1 MPCTYEAS
9 APAKV
14 ILFGEHAVV
23 YGEPA
28 IAVPISRIRTRV
40 WMEPNESGFA
50 IQSDA
55 GGGPDLSGVQQLIN
69 SFREDFGIGEMP
81 SETLRIASQI
91 PIASGL
97 GSGAALSCA
106 VTKCLMK
113 RFGVSLTADEINAR
127 VYEIEKL
134 YHGTP
139 SGIDNTVIC
148 YEKPLYFIKNRE
160 SRIFSADIHSL
171 PLLVV
176 DSGIRSRTVDAVSDV
191 RAHFDKNEP
200 LIRQIGSLVREA
212 VYALLAEDE
221 EIIGALMNE
230 NQRLLRGIDV
240 SCGLIDEC
248 IADALRHGARGAKLT
263 GAGRGGNF
271 IVLAKDAENAESL
284 RALFRKKGL
293 NVIL

>member
-1 MPCTYEAS
+1 MPCIYEAS

-28 IAVPISRIRTRV
+28 IAVPLSGIRTRV
-40 WMEPNESGFA
+40 WMEPNERGFA

-55 GGGPDLSGVQQLIN
+55 GGDPDLSGVRQLIR
-69 SFREDFGIGEMP
+69 SFRDDFGIEEMP
-81 SETLRIASQI
+81 SESLRISSQI

-113 RFGVSLTADEINAR
+113 RFGISLSEDEINAR

-148 YEKPLYFIKNRE
+148 HEQPLFFIKNRE
-160 SRIFSADIHSL
+160 SRIFPADIHSL
-171 PLLVV
+171 PLLVI

-191 RAHFDKNEP
+191 RAHFDTNEP
-200 LIRQIGSLVREA
+200 LIRAIGQLVREA
-212 VYALLAEDE
+212 ESALLAEDAE
-221 EIIGALMNE
+221 KIGALMNE

-240 SCGLIDEC
+240 SCDLIDEC
-248 IADALRHGARGAKLT
+248 IADALRHGALGAKLT

-271 IVLAKDAENAESL
+271 IVLAKDSGNAEKL
-284 RALFRKKGL
+284 RTLFRKKGL